1 MEETAAA
8 IRQIGGNV
16 ATVNEKSLT
25 QAAGVTETAATIEQI
40 NGRLNRLVSEI
51 RLQTESI
58 NKSSSLINDM
68 VENVPYVGK
77 TLTLNNELV
86 KTIYIQT
93 KQGKEGAKTANEVVK
108 QIAERSEALLEASQI
123 IQNIASQTNLLAMNS
138 AIEAAYAG
146 ESGKG
151 FAVVA
156 DEIRKLAEESNMQ
169 GKQISVVLKETTQII
184 KALIDAGEG
193 AEKVFVEVYELVSKI
208 SEQEELIENAMR
220 IQETDSEKVLAAIA
234 EINSVTQNVTSGSEE
249 MLQGGIRIAEE
260 MQRLAAIT
268 RETTNS
274 MNEIAAGG
282 EQINKAVQDVN
293 TITQKNKQSIDSLS
307 EEVGKFKV

>member
-1 MEETAAA
+1 M
-8 IRQIGGNV
+8 
-16 ATVNEKSLT
+16 
-25 QAAGVTETAATIEQI
+25 
-40 NGRLNRLVSEI
+40 
-51 RLQTESI
+51 
-58 NKSSSLINDM
+58 
-68 VENVPYVGK
+68 
-77 TLTLNNELV
+77 
-86 KTIYIQT
+86 
-93 KQGKEGAKTANEVVK
+93 
-108 QIAERSEALLEASQI
+108 
-123 IQNIASQTNLLAMNS
+123 
-138 AIEAAYAG
+138 
-146 ESGKG
+146 
-151 FAVVA
+151 
-156 DEIRKLAEESNMQ
+156 
-169 GKQISVVLKETTQII
+169 
-184 KALIDAGEG
+184 
-193 AEKVFVEVYELVSKI
+193 EVYELVSKI